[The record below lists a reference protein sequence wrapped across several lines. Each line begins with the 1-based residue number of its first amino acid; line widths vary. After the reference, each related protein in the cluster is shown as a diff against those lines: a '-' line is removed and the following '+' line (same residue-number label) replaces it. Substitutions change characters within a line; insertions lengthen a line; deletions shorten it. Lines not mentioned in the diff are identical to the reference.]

1 MSKLTQA
8 QRTLLKTMEAEEALS
23 PDVSP
28 MTLNSLVAR
37 GLLERQGESV
47 TITAAG
53 REAIAAT
60 APAAAA
66 SAPSPQDSGEP
77 AVCDIAPSPSEPR
90 KLAGKLG
97 LLLEALREPN
107 GATLESLMAA
117 TGWQAHSVRG
127 ALSGALKTKR
137 GIAVLSEK
145 IDGVRRYRVE
155 AQA

>member
-1 MSKLTQA
+1 MTKLTQA
-8 QRTLLKTMEAEEALS
+8 QRTLLKAMASGEAPSEHA
-23 PDVSP
+23 SP

-37 GLLERQGESV
+37 GLLERQDETV
-47 TITAAG
+47 AITAQG
-53 REAIAAT
+53 REVVAA
-60 APAAAA
+60 AEPAACGA
-66 SAPSPQDSGEP
+66 SRPPETDAAPS
-77 AVCDIAPSPSEPR
+77 VCDKTPAPPEPQ
-90 KLAGKLG
+90 KLSGKLG
-97 LLLEALREPN
+97 LLLTALRQPT
-107 GATLESLMAA
+107 GATLESLMAT